1 MLLVG
6 TCLAL
11 GSLLLTIINALTIK
25 KPIKSRLAQAAPVSI
40 LIPMRNESINV
51 LGVLSSVDLQN
62 GLTNYE
68 IITLNDGSTDNTE
81 TLISGYQ
88 FKANSLAIQGQVLPN
103 GWLGKNFACHQLAGA
118 SNSKYLVFL
127 DADRETLELQIR
139 EASRLLRPGG
149 VIAIA
154 HALWRDRVPDPAIR
168 DEATGVYR
176 DALRFFVNNDDVIT
190 TLSPVGDGLLLA
202 SKHTL

>member
-1 MLLVG
+1 VLLVG

-68 IITLNDGSTDNTE
+68 IITLNDG
-81 TLISGYQ
+81 
-88 FKANSLAIQGQVLPN
+88 
-103 GWLGKNFACHQLAGA
+103 
-118 SNSKYLVFL
+118 
-127 DADRETLELQIR
+127 
-139 EASRLLRPGG
+139 
-149 VIAIA
+149 
-154 HALWRDRVPDPAIR
+154 
-168 DEATGVYR
+168 
-176 DALRFFVNNDDVIT
+176 
-190 TLSPVGDGLLLA
+190 
-202 SKHTL
+202 